1 MRFVEEVEYEA
12 NQVSLCCHAGCVS
25 TLIRSRSTN
34 EREKKKP
41 KPQPSLHFQKT
52 QLLYLTQPPRKAV
65 SLRIGMGS
73 LPAGAKLPTRKKT

>member
-34 EREKKKP
+34 EREKKKQNP
-41 KPQPSLHFQKT
+41 NPAFTFRKPNCF
-52 QLLYLTQPPRKAV
+52 
-65 SLRIGMGS
+65 I
-73 LPAGAKLPTRKKT
+73 